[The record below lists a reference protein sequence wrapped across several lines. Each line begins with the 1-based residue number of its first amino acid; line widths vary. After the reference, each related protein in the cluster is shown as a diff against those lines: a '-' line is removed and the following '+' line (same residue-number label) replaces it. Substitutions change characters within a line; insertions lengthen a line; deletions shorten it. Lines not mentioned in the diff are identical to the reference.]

1 MLRTMIELLL
11 TPDIAYLFIVVGL
24 MLTVMA
30 LLTPGTGFFELG
42 AFFSLAVAG
51 WQVYSLETNTWALIV
66 ALVSLVL
73 FVLAL
78 RRTRLRLVLLGVSIA
93 GLVLGSAY
101 LFRGEGLLPGVN
113 PWLALVLSGLSAGFL
128 WIVATKSLDVHS
140 LLPSHDLSRLIGA
153 VGTAKT
159 DIGAEGTVFVNMEDW
174 SAQSDEPIEAGRRIR
189 VVGREG
195 LVLEVESVDDTPIH

>member
-1 MLRTMIELLL
+1 MIELLL
-11 TPDIAYLFIVVGL
+11 TPDVAYLFIVTGL

-51 WQVYSLETNTWALIV
+51 WQVYSLETNINSWALVV
-66 ALVSLVL
+66 ALVGLVL

-78 RRTRLRLVLLGVSIA
+78 RRTRFRMTLLGGAIA

-101 LFRGEGLLPGVN
+101 LFKGDGLLPGVN
-113 PWLALVLSGLSAGFL
+113 PWLALTLSGLSAGFL
-128 WIVATKSLDVHS
+128 WIVATKSLDVHL
-140 LLPSHDLSRLIGA
+140 LLPTHDLSRLNGA
-153 VGTAKT
+153 VGVART
-159 DIGAEGTVFVNMEDW
+159 DIGSEGTVFVNMEDW
-174 SAQSDEPIEAGRRIR
+174 SAQSDEPIEAGSRVR

-195 LVLEVESVDDTPIH
+195 LILQVEADETSIN

>member
-1 MLRTMIELLL
+1 MIELLL
-11 TPDIAYLFIVVGL
+11 TPDVAYLFIVTGL

-51 WQVYSLETNTWALIV
+51 WQVYSLETNINSWALVV
-66 ALVSLVL
+66 ALVGLVL

-78 RRTRLRLVLLGVSIA
+78 RRTRFRMTLLGGAIA

-101 LFRGEGLLPGVN
+101 LFKGDGLLPGVN
-113 PWLALVLSGLSAGFL
+113 PWLALTLSGLSAGFL
-128 WIVATKSLDVHS
+128 WIVATKSLDVHL
-140 LLPSHDLSRLIGA
+140 LLPTHDLSRLNGA
-153 VGTAKT
+153 VGVART
-159 DIGAEGTVFVNMEDW
+159 DIGSEGTVFVNMEDW
-174 SAQSDEPIEAGRRIR
+174 SAQSDEPFEAGSRVR

-195 LVLEVESVDDTPIH
+195 LILQVEADETSIN

>member
-1 MLRTMIELLL
+1 MIELLL
-11 TPDIAYLFIVVGL
+11 TPDVAYLFIVTGL

-51 WQVYSLETNTWALIV
+51 WQVYSLETNSWALVV
-66 ALVSLVL
+66 AVSGLVL

-78 RRTRLRLVLLGVSIA
+78 RRTRFRLALLGGSIA

-101 LFRGEGLLPGVN
+101 LFKGEGLLPGVN
-113 PWLALVLSGLSAGFL
+113 PWLALVLSGLTAGIL
-128 WIVATKSLDVHS
+128 WIVATKSLAVH
-140 LLPSHDLSRLIGA
+140 LQLPTHDLSRLNGA
-153 VGTAKT
+153 VGVART
-159 DIGAEGTVFVNMEDW
+159 DIGSEGTVFVNMEDW
-174 SAQSDEPIEAGRRIR
+174 SARSDEPIKAGRRVR

-195 LVLEVESVDDTPIH
+195 LLLEVEVVDGVDS